1 MTKDLR
7 CVQNK
12 LMSKKLAFLT
22 AKISFLLSAASVY
35 AVTDLIQPGSGFVD
49 PGSRTA
55 EQTVS
60 GTASL
65 VVNLLFAVAAILAV
79 IYLLIGGI
87 RWITSRGDKVS
98 VEAARKQIVAAVIG
112 LVVVAAAFLIL
123 NVVFGILGV
132 STNPLSPGG
141 FTLPTLQNPNP

>member
-1 MTKDLR
+1 
-7 CVQNK
+7 
-12 LMSKKLAFLT
+12 MSKKLGILT
-22 AKISFLLSAASVY
+22 AKAGFLLSAASVY
-35 AVTDLIQPGSGFVD
+35 AATDLIQPGKGFVD
-49 PGSRTA
+49 PGSKTA

-87 RWITSRGDKVS
+87 RWITSRGDKVT
-98 VEAARKQIVAAVIG
+98 VEAARKQIVAAIIG

-132 STNPLSPGG
+132 QGNPLSPGG